1 MNITI
6 SESYFQIIVLSIL
19 LMNIYYS
26 LVIIKKPN
34 SYLFKI
40 FGLIIIWV
48 FPFIGTFAFY
58 LFDKIT
64 SPSIN

>member
-1 MNITI
+1 MNFTI
-6 SESYFQIIVLSIL
+6 FESIFQIVIWSIL
-19 LMNIYYS
+19 LINIYYS